1 MVEGKLRAR
10 AQIHA
15 PSYQDLFK
23 LFQNKPFFFWIVL
36 GLIGLGF
43 LLLLSGNDKGS
54 PNYQNPRVTNNQNVE
69 PETSAVGTRRQLE
82 LELTRTLTAIAGVGR
97 VRVELNLKSGNRK
110 VWERQLSVSKRVT
123 QEQGVVNTEESN
135 NDQLVIAKGQD
146 GRDAPILKEE
156 LAPEIQGVIVV
167 ASGAVDT
174 RIKELLIS
182 TVMTIL
188 NLPAHRV
195 MVIAGAAEEGETK

>member
-1 MVEGKLRAR
+1 MAENNTHERV
-10 AQIHA
+10 QIHV
-15 PSYQDLFK
+15 PSYQDL
-23 LFQNKPFFFWIVL
+23 LNIFQNKPFFLWIVI

-43 LLLLSGNDKGS
+43 LLLLSGNDRGIS
-54 PNYQNPRVTNNQNVE
+54 NNPNPSINYNSNQEIEV
-69 PETSAVGTRRQLE
+69 SAVGTRRQLE
-82 LELTRTLTAIAGVGR
+82 SELARTLSAIAGVGQ

-110 VWERQLSVSKRVT
+110 IWERQLNVSKRVT
-123 QEQGVVNTEESN
+123 QEQGTVNTEESN

-167 ASGAVDT
+167 ASGAVDS
-174 RIKELLIS
+174 RIKQLLIS
-182 TVMTIL
+182 TVMTLL

-195 MVIAGAAEEGETK
+195 MVIAGANEEGETK